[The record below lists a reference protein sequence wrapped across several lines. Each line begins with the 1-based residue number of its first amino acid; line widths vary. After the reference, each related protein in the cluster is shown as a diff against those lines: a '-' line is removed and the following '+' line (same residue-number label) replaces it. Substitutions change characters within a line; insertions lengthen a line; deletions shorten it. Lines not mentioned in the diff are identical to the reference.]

1 MLYWTTD
8 GTKTLRDLAAEH
20 GLLDGSSRRV
30 DKEALKRVCAA
41 IPYGRWTTYGDI
53 AAAIGV
59 AGAAQSVSGVI
70 ATDPGVKRPRVLRA
84 SGQVSPGWVSDAG
97 EGPEHARARLEAE
110 GVTFD
115 AAGVAGA
122 TCRSLDV
129 RSRVDRRGGKPRPS
143 PPAR

>member
-70 ATDPGVKRPRVLRA
+70 ATDPGVANAHRVLRA

-97 EGPEHARARLEAE
+97 EGPEHARAMLEAE

-122 TCRSLDV
+122 AMRWTPEVGSTDTA
-129 RSRVDRRGGKPRPS
+129 SQSPS
-143 PPAR
+143 SSAR